1 MSQYIH
7 KSHNVSVLIYHL
19 VFPAKYRRAVFDT
32 TVDQTLKE
40 ICIELEARY
49 QVNFLE
55 IGCDKDQVHFL
66 VQSVPTYSVTKIV
79 TIIKSITAREIFKRC
94 PQVKRQLWGGEF
106 WSDGYFAVT
115 VSKHG
120 DENTIAQYVRNQGQE
135 YQKLHENR
143 QLVLF

>member
-1 MSQYIH
+1 MSQYNH

-19 VFPAKYRRAVFDT
+19 VFPAKYRRAVFDS

-49 QVNFLE
+49 QVKFLE
-55 IGCDKDQVHFL
+55 IGSDKDHVHFL

-120 DENTIAQYVRNQGQE
+120 DENTISQYVRNQGQE

-143 QLVLF
+143 QLALF

>member
-1 MSQYIH
+1 MSQYNH

-19 VFPAKYRRAVFDT
+19 VFPAKYRRAVFDS

-49 QVNFLE
+49 QVKFLE
-55 IGCDKDQVHFL
+55 IGSDKDHVHFL

-94 PQVKRQLWGGEF
+94 LQVKRQLWGGEF

-120 DENTIAQYVRNQGQE
+120 DENTISQYVRNQGQE

-143 QLVLF
+143 QLALF